1 MTRCLASWIVCGATG
16 VAMAGVSAPAAA
28 QSAPP
33 DVYLRGVPAGQAT
46 ATPLALSLADAVHR
60 GLEQNLGAVL
70 EEQRLRSTE
79 SARLGTL
86 SDLLPHLSAYVR
98 QSDQKVNLAAF
109 GFTGFPGI
117 PQVIGPFGVFD
128 ARLSLST
135 PLFDA
140 SALGD
145 LHESN
150 ALVRA
155 EQDTNRFTRATVIL
169 VVGNLYMQAVSDSAR
184 VDAATSQVTT
194 AEALVR
200 LAEDQQAS
208 GLVAGIDVLRQQVQL
223 ESARAQLIS
232 DQNAFDKQKLVLARA
247 IGFPP
252 GQPFTLSD
260 KMPYTPAPAM
270 TLDQAVA
277 IAAANRDDLK
287 AAQAR
292 VDAAEAARHAAI
304 GGALPSVHLDADY
317 GATGSSAS
325 TTTPTFTVAADV
337 RVPVFE
343 GGNRQAKI
351 READAS
357 LSARQ
362 AELAD
367 LRAGVRYDVAAALLD
382 VHAADA
388 GVHVAQ
394 SAQTLAEQQLAQAQ
408 DRFRAGVASTIE
420 LVQAQD
426 AVAVATERY
435 IASVYAHNLAKAA
448 LARALGQVEQRFLQL
463 VGGHN

>member
-1 MTRCLASWIVCGATG
+1 MCGA
-16 VAMAGVSAPAAA
+16 AALAAAAAAPARA
-28 QSAPP
+28 QSPP
-33 DVYLRGVPAGQAT
+33 QDVFLHGVPAGQPT
-46 ATPLALSLADAVHR
+46 AAPLALSLADAIHR
-60 GLEQNLGAVL
+60 GLDQNLGVIL
-70 EEQRLRSTE
+70 EQERLHASE
-79 SARLGTL
+79 SARLSAL
-86 SDLLPHLSAYVR
+86 SDLLPHVSADVR

-109 GFTGFPGI
+109 GFTGFPGV

-140 SALGD
+140 AALGD
-145 LHESN
+145 LHESS
-150 ALVRA
+150 ALMRA
-155 EQDTNRFTRATVIL
+155 EQHSSRFARATVIL
-169 VVGNLYMQAVSDSAR
+169 VVGNLYMQAVSDAAR
-184 VDAATSQVTT
+184 VDAATAQVTT

-200 LAEDQQAS
+200 LARDQQAS

-223 ESARAQLIS
+223 ESARAGLIS
-232 DQNAFDKQKLVLARA
+232 DQNALDKRKLVLARA
-247 IGFPP
+247 IGLPP
-252 GQPFTLSD
+252 GQAFTLSD
-260 KMPYTPAPAM
+260 QMPYAPAPAM
-270 TLDQAVA
+270 TLDQAVEVA
-277 IAAANRDDLK
+277 SASRDDLK
-287 AAQAR
+287 AAEAR
-292 VDAAEAARHAAI
+292 VDAAEAARRATI
-304 GGALPSVHLDADY
+304 GGALPTVHLDADY
-317 GATGSSAS
+317 GAIGSSAS

-343 GGNRQAKI
+343 GGDRRAKI
-351 READAS
+351 HQADAS
-357 LSARQ
+357 LVERR

-388 GVHVAQ
+388 RVHVAQ
-394 SAQTLAEQQLAQAQ
+394 SARTLADQQLAQAQ

-426 AVAVATERY
+426 AVSSAAERY